1 MSTEVVPPARDGSI
15 VVCIDGSDDDRGVTG
30 WAVHLAQRVRVGI
43 RLVYALPDIGKWLSP
58 TAWLGG
64 AELESELQRMGQRH
78 LDTAALIVHELDPEI
93 EVELA
98 LTGGA
103 AADLIETVSTNSRL
117 LVLGSSR
124 SGPLHDIVFGHS
136 VTELINSAGCPVL
149 VWRASSDESAAQEEP
164 IVVGVDG
171 SPSSL
176 RALAAAFDLAQ
187 TLRSELVAVHV
198 GAVDETDELDYGTAV
213 DWQHLRVAERNWLQA
228 IVDRYRNNYPSVE
241 VRVLSVGA
249 SVARELRALSAT
261 SQVVVVGSR
270 GRGRLSSA
278 ILGSVSHSL
287 IHRAECPVL
296 VVP

>member
-1 MSTEVVPPARDGSI
+1 MNTEVVPPARDGSI
-15 VVCIDGSDDDRGVTG
+15 VVCVDGSDDDSGATG
-30 WAVHLAQRVRVGI
+30 WAVRLAQQVHAGI

-58 TAWLGG
+58 TVWLGG

-78 LDTAALIVHELDPEI
+78 LDAAALIVHDLDPEI
-93 EVELA
+93 EVDLST
-98 LTGGA
+98 TGGA
-103 AADLIETVSTNSRL
+103 VSDLIETVSVNSRL

-124 SGPLHDIVFGHS
+124 SGPLHNIVFGHS
-136 VTELINSAGCPVL
+136 ATELINSAGCPVL
-149 VWRASSDESAAQEEP
+149 IWRASSDESAAQAQP

-171 SPSSL
+171 SESSL
-176 RALAAAFDLAQ
+176 RALAAAFELAH
-187 TLRSELVAVHV
+187 TLSSELVAVHV

-213 DWQHLRVAERNWLQA
+213 DWQHLRVAERKWLQA
-228 IVDRYRNNYPSVE
+228 IVDPYRDNYPSVA